1 MKTKSIHSLFT
12 PLTYYVMKTTLE
24 YLQSI
29 ASESSDIICVAKLR
43 GRKADPKEAS
53 QIVRE
58 RIKHR
63 ISVVED
69 VLNEL
74 HNCCKALDHTEISCA
89 IVNAIADRI
98 VNDAFTK
105 LIWNIKEREGE

>member
-29 ASESSDIICVAKLR
+29 ASESSDIICVTKLR

-89 IVNAIADRI
+89 IVNTVADRI

>member
-1 MKTKSIHSLFT
+1 
-12 PLTYYVMKTTLE
+12 MKTTLE

-29 ASESSDIICVAKLR
+29 ASDSSDIICVANLR
-43 GRKADPKEAS
+43 VRRSDSKEAS

-58 RIKHR
+58 RIQHR

-74 HNCCKALDHTEISCA
+74 HNCCKALDHTEISCT
-89 IVNAIADRI
+89 IVNTVADMI
-98 VNDAFTK
+98 VNDAFTN
-105 LIWNIKEREGE
+105 LIWSIKAQGE